1 MGNGLKRLSKA
12 HQDLVLA
19 IAQQLNDRDALA
31 ARVGGEAVMR
41 SLPHGEQ
48 PFANDQMRT
57 AAASLAG
64 ANQRHN
70 NVDLLPLL
78 KYVLVDTTCTFR
90 YNVFGTPNCRADT
103 HALLTCTALR
113 MILGEHAGDD
123 DDDDA
128 LWHRVFS
135 AERDRVLR
143 ANARGAR
150 LVSHLSATTNG
161 RRASFVYLDL
171 NLLNKPSS
179 SADICARGLVR
190 RPLYNFRS
198 YKSWL
203 SSDMQQALADAEA
216 DLTKLRARKRI
227 VKTIR
232 FCLVRPFHFNGL
244 RFFFVQKKKKKKKK
258 RGSRLGSNEIART
271 RRSLAPG
278 DGNRC
283 RRYRSQSASCREASS
298 SSRLDAAT

>member
-1 MGNGLKRLSKA
+1 
-12 HQDLVLA
+12 
-19 IAQQLNDRDALA
+19 
-31 ARVGGEAVMR
+31 
-41 SLPHGEQ
+41 
-48 PFANDQMRT
+48 
-57 AAASLAG
+57 
-64 ANQRHN
+64 
-70 NVDLLPLL
+70 
-78 KYVLVDTTCTFR
+78 
-90 YNVFGTPNCRADT
+90 
-103 HALLTCTALR
+103 
-113 MILGEHAGDD
+113 MI
-123 DDDDA
+123 
-128 LWHRVFS
+128 
-135 AERDRVLR
+135 
-143 ANARGAR
+143 NARGAR

-203 SSDMQQALADAEA
+203 SSDVQQALADAEA
-216 DLTKLRARKRI
+216 DLTKLRARKRS
-227 VKTIR
+227 VKTIC
-232 FCLVRPFHFNGL
+232 FCLVRPFHLTVCDSFS
-244 RFFFVQKKKKKKKK
+244 FKKKN

-283 RRYRSQSASCREASS
+283 RRYCSQSASCREASS

>member
-12 HQDLVLA
+12 HQQLVLA
-19 IAQQLNDRDALA
+19 IAQQLNDHAALA
-31 ARVGGEAVMR
+31 MRVGGEAVMR
-41 SLPHGEQ
+41 SLPHGEHLF
-48 PFANDQMRT
+48 PNDQMR
-57 AAASLAG
+57 AAASSLAG

-78 KYVLVDTTCTFR
+78 KYVLVDTTSSFR

-113 MILGEHAGDD
+113 MVLDDDDDDD

-128 LWHRVFS
+128 LWHRVFA

-171 NLLNKPSS
+171 NSLNKPSS
-179 SADICARGLVR
+179 NADISARGLVR

-203 SSDMQQALADAEA
+203 SIDMQQALADAEA
-216 DLTKLRARKRI
+216 ELTKLRARKRI

-232 FCLVRPFHFNGL
+232 FCLVCAFHLTFCGS
-244 RFFFVQKKKKKKKK
+244 KKKKKKK
-258 RGSRLGSNEIART
+258 NAV
-271 RRSLAPG
+271 
-278 DGNRC
+278 
-283 RRYRSQSASCREASS
+283 
-298 SSRLDAAT
+298 LD

>member
-1 MGNGLKRLSKA
+1 VATHA
-12 HQDLVLA
+12 HAQCRRSSSSSRATSLRRSASLLNDYRRRIKISCWR
-19 IAQQLNDRDALA
+19 IAQQL
-31 ARVGGEAVMR
+31 M
-41 SLPHGEQ
+41 
-48 PFANDQMRT
+48 
-57 AAASLAG
+57 
-64 ANQRHN
+64 
-70 NVDLLPLL
+70 PLL
-78 KYVLVDTTCTFR
+78 KYVLVETTCTFR

-135 AERDRVLR
+135 GERDRVLR

-179 SADICARGLVR
+179 SADICARGVVW

-227 VKTIR
+227 VKTI
-232 FCLVRPFHFNGL
+232 VWPFHLTVCDSFS
-244 RFFFVQKKKKKKKK
+244 FKKIK